1 VAAAPNTP
9 TFFEGQALARR
20 NTRVMV
26 VFFFLAL
33 IAIVL
38 AVDLLIS
45 TVWVMAAPELGIRG
59 RPPMWMHGVV
69 ATITATTILLVS
81 LWNILTLRAGG
92 GAAVAEMV
100 GARRVKPNTT
110 DPLEKRLVNVV
121 EEMAIA
127 AGTRVPAIYVMDQE
141 TGINAFAAGY
151 DVSSAIVAV
160 TRGTL
165 ETLTRDELQGV
176 VGHEFS
182 HIVNG
187 DMALNIRMIGVLAGI
202 IFLGAVGGFIMRN
215 VEGDSKAVAGIMAV
229 GAILFAI
236 GYIGL
241 FFARIIKSMVSRQRE
256 YLADASSVQFTRN
269 PEGLAGALDQIR
281 TASGASLMQ
290 ARRAEDVSHLF
301 FGEAITMKFAH
312 ALFATHPPLDDRINR
327 VNPRFQPSAYRVK
340 RRATAAAAPDDKAPQ
355 GQALGDAPMI
365 SIPESALGL
374 AGGAAAAAPA
384 RSIDAGKAW
393 EHSPQES
400 VGMIGKLDAQ
410 KVDTAQRIL
419 AGIPAAVRDRL
430 RDPEGACAA
439 LVAMLLANHD
449 GVMEEQLTAAKTAG
463 AGALA
468 QQAREIALEMRVIQP
483 PYYLP
488 IIDLALPTLKL
499 LERAK
504 QVELLKGLQAVIQS
518 DRRVSLF
525 EFVVFTLVRSQLAP
539 RTEIAQKKSLE
550 QARDDVEFILSL
562 VANAGVQRGPNADAE
577 LAAAFDAG
585 AKQMGLA
592 AAKVVDRAHLRM
604 EDAHKALLRLREL
617 SPIPKAMLIK
627 GLFATVTEDGTIR
640 VIEAALMRTVSAVLD
655 CPLPPLLQEID
666 PSKLAA

>member
-1 VAAAPNTP
+1 MATNV

-26 VFFFLAL
+26 VFFLLAVV
-33 IAIVL
+33 AIVL
-38 AVDLLIS
+38 AVDLLVA
-45 TVWVMAAPELGIRG
+45 TVWVAAAPELGGRG
-59 RPPMWMHGVV
+59 RPPAGMHGVV

-81 LWNILTLRAGG
+81 LWNVLTLRAGG
-92 GAAVAEMV
+92 GAAVAAMV
-100 GARRVKPNTT
+100 GARRVMPNTK
-110 DPLEKRLVNVV
+110 DALERRLVNVV

-127 AGTRVPAIYVMDQE
+127 AGTRVPAVYVMDQE

-160 TRGTL
+160 TRGAL
-165 ETLTRDELQGV
+165 EALTRDELQGV
-176 VGHEFS
+176 IGHEFS

-202 IFLGAVGGFIMRN
+202 IFIGAVGGFIMRN
-215 VEGDSKAVAGIMAV
+215 AEGDSKSAAAILAI

-256 YLADASSVQFTRN
+256 FLADASSVQFTRN
-269 PEGLAGALDQIR
+269 SEGLAGALDQIR
-281 TASGASLMQ
+281 SASGAALMQ

-301 FGEAITMKFAH
+301 FGEAIQMKFAQ
-312 ALFATHPPLDDRINR
+312 ALFATHPPLDDRITR
-327 VNPRFQPSAYRVK
+327 VNPRFQPSEYRV
-340 RRATAAAAPDDKAPQ
+340 RRRSAVAAAADDKTPVGKAP
-355 GQALGDAPMI
+355 GGEAPAMI
-365 SIPESALGL
+365 DMPEAAVGL
-374 AGGAAAAAPA
+374 AGGAAVAA

-393 EHSPQES
+393 EHSPHDS
-400 VGMIGKLDAQ
+400 AGLIGKLDSE
-410 KVDTAQRIL
+410 KVDTAKRIL
-419 AGIPAAVRDRL
+419 DAIPATVRERVRD
-430 RDPEGACAA
+430 PQGACAA

-449 GVMEEQLTAAKTAG
+449 VVMEEQLMAAKTAG

-468 QQAREIALEMRVIQP
+468 EEAREIAPEMRVIQP

-499 LERAK
+499 LDRAS
-504 QVELLKGLQAVIQS
+504 QVELLKALQAVIQA

-539 RTEIAQKKSLE
+539 RVDIPQRKSLE

-562 VANAGVQRGPNADAE
+562 VAHAGVQRGPNADAE
-577 LAAAFDAG
+577 LAAAFNAG
-585 AKQMGLA
+585 AREMGLA
-592 AAKVVDRAHLRM
+592 NARVVDRAHLRM
-604 EDAHKALLRLREL
+604 DDAHKALLRLREL
-617 SPIPKAMLIK
+617 APIPKAMLIK

-666 PSKLAA
+666 PAKLAA

>member
-1 VAAAPNTP
+1 VAAATNTP

-26 VFFFLAL
+26 VFFLLAV

-38 AVDLLIS
+38 AVDLLIA
-45 TVWVMAAPELGIRG
+45 TVWVAAAPELGIRG
-59 RPPMWMHGVV
+59 RPPAWMHGVV

-92 GAAVAEMV
+92 GAAVAAMV
-100 GARRVKPNTT
+100 AARRVKPNTT

-151 DVSSAIVAV
+151 DVSNAIVAV
-160 TRGTL
+160 TRGAL
-165 ETLTRDELQGV
+165 DSLTRDELQGV
-176 VGHEFS
+176 IGHEFS

-215 VEGDSKAVAGIMAV
+215 VEGDSKVAGGLLAI

-269 PEGLAGALDQIR
+269 SEGLAGALDQIR
-281 TASGASLMQ
+281 GAAGGALMQ

-301 FGEAITMKFAH
+301 FGEAIQIKFAE
-312 ALFATHPPLDDRINR
+312 ALFATHPPLQDRITR
-327 VNPRFQPSAYRVK
+327 VNPRFQPNEYRV
-340 RRATAAAAPDDKAPQ
+340 RRRNAVATAADGKAP
-355 GQALGDAPMI
+355 GGSPGGEAPMI
-365 SIPESALGL
+365 QMPESALGL
-374 AGGAAAAAPA
+374 AVSAAAATPA

-393 EHSPQES
+393 EHSPQDS
-400 VGMIGKLDAQ
+400 VGLIGKLDAE
-410 KVDTAQRIL
+410 KVDTAQRML
-419 AGIPAAVRDRL
+419 AGIPASVRERV

-463 AGALA
+463 AGMLA
-468 QQAREIALEMRVIQP
+468 EEARKIALEMRVIQP

-499 LERAK
+499 LERPK
-504 QVELLKGLQAVIQS
+504 QIELLKGLQAVIQS

-539 RTEIAQKKSLE
+539 RTDIPQRKSLE

-577 LAAAFDAG
+577 LAAAFHAG

-604 EDAHKALLRLREL
+604 DDAHKALLRLREL
-617 SPIPKAMLIK
+617 APLPKAMLIK

-666 PSKLAA
+666 PAKLAA